1 MIGAPKRAAWVTLA
15 ATAVAACGGSGT
27 QTAGIDRGGVATPVS
42 VVGPITAFGS
52 IVVNGV
58 HYNVDKASVVVD
70 GDPATASDLELGQVV
85 TVLGERDA
93 SGSTGTANQVVVQ
106 TNVRGPIS
114 ALNTAASEITV
125 LGQTVIAGPSTVFD
139 LAGVPGSFGS
149 LRVGDL
155 VAVSG
160 FVSAHG
166 AIEATRIQS
175 VTAGTGLLAFGVV
188 SNLDTA
194 LLRFNLGSLVVD
206 YSQAGLIEGF
216 PGGGPSNGDRVL
228 VRATS
233 TAPSGAL
240 LAAEVRKAEDEGAQ
254 PGNEAEVEGL
264 ITRFASA
271 TDFDVGGRPVTTT
284 SATTYQGG
292 GASALGLNVKVEVEG
307 SVNASGVIV
316 ATQISIEGPPG
327 ADD

>member
-1 MIGAPKRAAWVTLA
+1 MIRSPKRATPLA
-15 ATAVAACGGSGT
+15 VAAMAVAACGGSGT

-42 VVGPITAFGS
+42 VVGPITGFGS
-52 IVVNGV
+52 IVLNGV

-70 GDPATASDLELGQVV
+70 GDPATASDLQLGQVV
-85 TVLGERDA
+85 TVVGERDA
-93 SGSTGTANQVVVQ
+93 SGSTGTANQVLFQ

-114 ALNTAASEITV
+114 ALNSAASEITV
-125 LGQTVIAGPSTVFD
+125 LDQTVIAGSSTVFD
-139 LAGVPGSFGS
+139 LAGVPDSFGS

-175 VTAGTGLLAFGVV
+175 VMAGSGLLAFGVV
-188 SNLDTA
+188 SSLDTA
-194 LLRFNLGSLVVD
+194 NKRFNLGTLVVD
-206 YSQAGLIEGF
+206 YSQALLIEGF
-216 PGGGPSNGDRVL
+216 ASGGPSDGDRVL

-233 TAPSGAL
+233 TASSGAL
-240 LAAEVRKAEDEGAQ
+240 LASEVRRAEEEEAQ
-254 PGNEAEVEGL
+254 SGHEAEVEGL

-284 SATTYQGG
+284 TATTYQGG
-292 GASALGLNVKVEVEG
+292 GASALALNVKVEVEG
-307 SVNASGVIV
+307 SVNGGGVIV
-316 ATQISIEGPPG
+316 AAKIEIEGGPE

>member
-1 MIGAPKRAAWVTLA
+1 MIRAPKTAACVTLA
-15 ATAVAACGGSGT
+15 AIAVAACGGSGT

-42 VVGPITAFGS
+42 VVGPITGFGS

-85 TVLGERDA
+85 TVVGERDA
-93 SGSTGTANQVVVQ
+93 SGSTGTANQVLFQ

-125 LGQTVIAGPSTVFD
+125 LDQTVIADSSTVFD
-139 LAGVPGSFGS
+139 LAGVPDSFGS

-166 AIEATRIQS
+166 AINATRIQS
-175 VTAGTGLLAFGVV
+175 VMASNGLLAYGVV

-194 LLRFNLGSLVVD
+194 MLRFTLGSLVVD

-216 PGGGPSNGDRVL
+216 ANGGPSNGDRVL
-228 VRATS
+228 VRGTS

-240 LAAEVRKAEDEGAQ
+240 LAGEVRRAEEEEA
-254 PGNEAEVEGL
+254 PAGNEAEVEGL

-292 GASALGLNVKVEVEG
+292 AASALALNVKVEVEG

-316 ATQISIEGPPG
+316 AAQIGIEAAAGS
-327 ADD
+327 DE

>member
-1 MIGAPKRAAWVTLA
+1 MIRALSGAFSLAIGALA
-15 ATAVAACGGSGT
+15 LAACGGSGT
-27 QTAGIDRGGVATPVS
+27 ETAGIDRGGVTTPVS
-42 VVGPITAFGS
+42 VVGPITGFGS

-85 TVLGERDA
+85 TVVGERDA
-93 SGSTGTANQVVVQ
+93 SGSTGTASQVLFQ
-106 TNVRGPIS
+106 TNVRGPI
-114 ALNTAASEITV
+114 AVLNAASSEITV
-125 LGQTVIAGPSTVFD
+125 LDHTVIARPSTIFD

-166 AIEATRIQS
+166 AIEATRIES
-175 VTAGTGLLAFGVV
+175 VMASSGLLAFGVV
-188 SNLDTA
+188 SNLDKA
-194 LLRFNLGSLVVD
+194 LLRFNLGALVVD
-206 YSQAGLIEGF
+206 YSQAMLIEGF
-216 PGGGPSNGDRVL
+216 ATGGPSNGDRVL
-228 VRATS
+228 VRAAS

-240 LAAEVRKAEDEGAQ
+240 LAREVRRAEEEEAEV
-254 PGNEAEVEGL
+254 GNEAEVEGL

-284 SATTYQGG
+284 AATTYQGG
-292 GASALGLNVKVEVEG
+292 GSSALALNVKVEVEG
-307 SVNASGVIV
+307 SVNGGGVIV
-316 ATQISIEGPPG
+316 ARQVEIEGG
-327 ADD
+327 AGGDD

>member
-1 MIGAPKRAAWVTLA
+1 MIRALKREISLALA
-15 ATAVAACGGSGT
+15 AMALAACGGSGT
-27 QTAGIDRGGVATPVS
+27 QTAGIDRGGVTTPVS
-42 VVGPITAFGS
+42 AVGPITGFGS

-70 GDPATASDLELGQVV
+70 GDPATASDLELGQLV
-85 TVLGERDA
+85 TVVGERDA
-93 SGSTGTANQVVVQ
+93 TGSTGTANQVLFQ

-114 ALNTAASEITV
+114 ALNSAASEITV
-125 LGQTVIAGPSTVFD
+125 LGQTVIAGSSTIFD
-139 LAGVPGSFGS
+139 LAGVADSFGS

-175 VTAGTGLLAFGVV
+175 VMAGSDLLAFGAV
-188 SNLDTA
+188 SNLDAA
-194 LLRFNLGSLVVD
+194 LLRFNLGALVVD
-206 YSQAGLIEGF
+206 YSQAALIEGF
-216 PGGGPSNGDRVL
+216 ALGGPSNGDRVL
-228 VRATS
+228 VRGTS

-240 LAAEVRKAEDEGAQ
+240 LAREVRRAEDEEAQ
-254 PGNEAEVEGL
+254 AGDEAEVEGL

-284 SATTYQGG
+284 TATTYEGG
-292 GASALGLNVKVEVEG
+292 GSSALGLNVKVEVDG

-316 ATQISIEGPPG
+316 AARIEIEGG
-327 ADD
+327 AGGDD